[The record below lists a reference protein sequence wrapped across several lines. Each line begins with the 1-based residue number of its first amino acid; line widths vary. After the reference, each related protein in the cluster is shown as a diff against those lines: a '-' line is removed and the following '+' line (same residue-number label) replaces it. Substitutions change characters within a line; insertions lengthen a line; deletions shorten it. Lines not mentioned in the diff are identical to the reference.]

1 MDIYHLYNTDLNIH
15 KINKKVTK
23 IELTIQDGFSLT
35 IDLTKTLTIYYKS
48 NSLSLRSIISPNN
61 SNIVLYSSNNKSLEL
76 NIKEQPNSTL
86 LEYNMYNNLNTNK
99 GLIEINKDNVN
110 LKTSK
115 FNLNINYQENNNLTL
130 PENIKSDK
138 MNPKEVEDY
147 WDEFKDVLTENTIFK
162 EVIEY
167 LQDLD
172 VLERG

>member
-1 MDIYHLYNTDLNIH
+1 M
-15 KINKKVTK
+15 NKKV
-23 IELTIQDGFSLT
+23 ILILGILVV
-35 IDLTKTLTIYYKS
+35 
-48 NSLSLRSIISPNN
+48 IIFAIFLYNINN
-61 SNIVLYSSNNKSLEL
+61 SSNVSLA
-76 NIKEQPNSTL
+76 
-86 LEYNMYNNLNTNK
+86 
-99 GLIEINKDNVN
+99 INDE
-110 LKTSK
+110 T
-115 FNLNINYQENNNLTL
+115 LNINYQENNNLTL

>member
-1 MDIYHLYNTDLNIH
+1 MHILFYINQKYVEKPCLYEEH
-15 KINKKVTK
+15 
-23 IELTIQDGFSLT
+23 
-35 IDLTKTLTIYYKS
+35 
-48 NSLSLRSIISPNN
+48 
-61 SNIVLYSSNNKSLEL
+61 
-76 NIKEQPNSTL
+76 
-86 LEYNMYNNLNTNK
+86 NLNTNK
-99 GLIEINKDNVN
+99 GSIEINKDNVN
-110 LKTSK
+110 LRTSK

-147 WDEFKDVLTENTIFK
+147 WNEFKDVFTENTIFK